1 MPYAPLIKH
10 ALISSLDIAGEG
22 QLEHI
27 SIAFECYKRERY
39 DIARDAVEASAN
51 LSRLLIQQQ
60 GPSFDQHQPQAPDQ
74 FHIDF
79 AFDFFPGWLQ
89 RYAERR
95 PFGQDEIEN
104 ENEDED
110 EDEFY
115 IMDKV
120 IIVGGGLGGLLLAIL
135 LERASLDYVVLERL
149 TVAKHPLE
157 GGGVIAI
164 TSQIQPVLKQLGLL
178 DKLKEVSKPISR
190 VAVHEVEQG
199 TERQMALCGVIDSTF
214 SKDSYQGIIIGA
226 DGAYST
232 VRLSLYRQLKGA
244 GLLDAQDYKP
254 MQYERQALVG
264 MTQPLESEQFTL
276 IKNEYSDIRVLV
288 SQGRKPFTVWCVPM
302 TLNRMCWILDQPL
315 AERYDCPEV
324 EDFSGNQQ
332 KVDEMC
338 AMYRAMQSPLQG
350 VLLGDLFDMTPAGTM
365 LALPREERVFV
376 TWTHGKIALMGDG
389 IDYIYQYCKGV
400 RKKW

>member
-1 MPYAPLIKH
+1 
-10 ALISSLDIAGEG
+10 
-22 QLEHI
+22 
-27 SIAFECYKRERY
+27 
-39 DIARDAVEASAN
+39 
-51 LSRLLIQQQ
+51 
-60 GPSFDQHQPQAPDQ
+60 
-74 FHIDF
+74 
-79 AFDFFPGWLQ
+79 
-89 RYAERR
+89 
-95 PFGQDEIEN
+95 
-104 ENEDED
+104 
-110 EDEFY
+110 
-115 IMDKV
+115 MDKV

-214 SKDSYQGIIIGA
+214 SKDRPELYNILVDQIPAEKFLLGKQVQEVRQNDTVAICRCTDGSSYQGIIIGA

-288 SQGRKPFTVWCVPM
+288 SQGRKPFT
-302 TLNRMCWILDQPL
+302 PL

-332 KVDEMC
+332 KIDEMC